1 MEKTLIIIGNID
13 FIEESE
19 DNIPMAIIQKVEFA
33 FMLPKEI
40 VEEVGEAFITNGYDS
55 YIIPQLYP
63 NVITWKQD

>member
-19 DNIPMAIIQKVEFA
+19 ENEEMAIVNKIDFA

-55 YIIPQLYP
+55 YIIPTMYNSQIL
-63 NVITWKQD
+63 WKQD